1 MTQQVSREFG
11 VPVEYRMAGRPFDL
25 DQSTAHELLMVVRE
39 ALHNAIRHGQ
49 PGEVQVGIAFGK
61 NEFRVRVRDD
71 GRGFDPAMVS
81 ASSNG
86 HYGLVGMRERV
97 KRIGGTLALKS
108 QAGAGT
114 ELTLCVPQGIG
125 DRGRKAASMT
135 MNNVEKIKVMVVD
148 DHPLMRVGVASIVN
162 ARSDMTV
169 VAQTGS
175 GEEAVT
181 LFFKHK
187 PDVTLMDLR
196 LPGMSGVDAIRSIR
210 SAHSGARFVVL
221 TTYEGDADIHR
232 ALEAGAQGYVIKGM
246 PYQTLVEAL
255 QRVHKGGRFLPPPV
269 ARALASR
276 MPDSDLSA
284 REQEV
289 LRLLASGK
297 SNKDIAS
304 LLGITE
310 ATVKCH
316 VSAILVRLDVSDRT
330 EAVVTALQR
339 GLVHL

>member
-1 MTQQVSREFG
+1 M
-11 VPVEYRMAGRPFDL
+11 
-25 DQSTAHELLMVVRE
+25 
-39 ALHNAIRHGQ
+39 
-49 PGEVQVGIAFGK
+49 
-61 NEFRVRVRDD
+61 
-71 GRGFDPAMVS
+71 
-81 ASSNG
+81 SNG
-86 HYGLVGMRERV
+86 
-97 KRIGGTLALKS
+97 
-108 QAGAGT
+108 
-114 ELTLCVPQGIG
+114 
-125 DRGRKAASMT
+125 
-135 MNNVEKIKVMVVD
+135 EKIKVMVVD
-148 DHPLMRVGVASIVN
+148 DHPLMRVGVTSIVN
-162 ARSDMTV
+162 ASSDMTV
-169 VAQTGS
+169 VAQTGT
-175 GEEAVT
+175 GEEAVA
-181 LFFKHK
+181 LFSKHK

-196 LPGMSGVDAIRSIR
+196 LPGMSGVDAIRAIR
-210 SAHSGARFVVL
+210 STCAAARFVVL

-255 QRVHKGGRFLPPPV
+255 QRVCKGGRFLPPPV

-276 MPDSDLSA
+276 IPDSDLSA

>member
-1 MTQQVSREFG
+1 M
-11 VPVEYRMAGRPFDL
+11 
-25 DQSTAHELLMVVRE
+25 
-39 ALHNAIRHGQ
+39 I
-49 PGEVQVGIAFGK
+49 
-61 NEFRVRVRDD
+61 
-71 GRGFDPAMVS
+71 
-81 ASSNG
+81 
-86 HYGLVGMRERV
+86 
-97 KRIGGTLALKS
+97 
-108 QAGAGT
+108 
-114 ELTLCVPQGIG
+114 
-125 DRGRKAASMT
+125 
-135 MNNVEKIKVMVVD
+135 MNSVEKIKVMVVD

-169 VAQTGS
+169 AAQAGS
-175 GEEAVT
+175 GEESVT

-196 LPGMSGVDAIRSIR
+196 LPGMTGVDAIHTIR
-210 SAHSGARFVVL
+210 STHPRARFVVL

-246 PYQTLVEAL
+246 PYQTLVDAIR
-255 QRVHKGGRFLPPPV
+255 RVHAGGCYLPPPV

-276 MPDSDLSA
+276 MPDSELSA

-304 LLGITE
+304 LLGIVE

-316 VSAILVRLDVSDRT
+316 VSAILLRLDVSDRT
-330 EAVVTALQR
+330 QAVVTALQR
-339 GLVHL
+339 GLIHL